1 VGDPFPA
8 LRKLSIPVAH
18 RRPSVVQTFT
28 EEISMRFLLLLHGDE
43 AAEDALTSDQ
53 RRSIVDEHIAFS
65 RQLRDAGQMVLG
77 EPLGPSRQ
85 GKIVRNRGVTD
96 GPFAETKEQLGGFYV
111 IEVGSMED
119 ALEIAHRVPAGPGLA
134 VEVRPIPE
142 V

>member
-1 VGDPFPA
+1 
-8 LRKLSIPVAH
+8 
-18 RRPSVVQTFT
+18 
-28 EEISMRFLLLLHGDE
+28 MRFLLLLHGDE
-43 AAEDALTSDQ
+43 AAELALTPDQ
-53 RRSIVDEHIAFS
+53 RRSIVGEHVAFS

-77 EPLGPSRQ
+77 EPLAPSRD
-85 GKIVRNRGVTD
+85 GKIVRKRGVTD

-111 IEVGSMED
+111 IEVGSMDD